1 MYPEKLDGIYFND
14 IYIHEPGALIS
25 NAAIFALSFALFMY
39 LGKLHSRFCS
49 DWKNFIL
56 LIGVGALG
64 GIFTHGFPTYLGENG
79 MYLLWGIKNSS
90 VVFANF
96 FAAMAVIRRCENFNL
111 FRRLLLIKA
120 ILVSSALFYFY
131 NFLPAVL
138 DLAFTY
144 IFVIYMLSAS
154 VSIDRASRILRG
166 AFILALLSGFLY
178 LVKYDVDRLWFTHKD
193 MVHVF
198 VLLSLLLIYRA
209 LVVSARGSRN

>member
-25 NAAIFALSFALFMY
+25 NAAICVLSFALFSY
-39 LGKLHSRFCS
+39 LGKSHSQFYT

-56 LIGVGALG
+56 MIGIGALG
-64 GIFTHGFPTYLGENG
+64 GIFTHGFPTYLGETG
-79 MYLLWGIKNSS
+79 MYLLWGIKNSI

-96 FAAMAVIRRCENFNL
+96 FAAMAVVRRCENFDL
-111 FRRLLLIKA
+111 FRRLLFIKA
-120 ILVSSALFYFY
+120 ILVSCALFIFY

-144 IFVIYMLSAS
+144 IFVIYMLSTS
-154 VSIDRASRILRG
+154 VSIDRGSRILRG
-166 AFILALLSGFLY
+166 AFILAFLSGFLY

-198 VLLSLLLIYRA
+198 VLFSLLLITRA
-209 LVVSARGSRN
+209 LVVSRQDSRI